1 MRHLIDIREY
11 GADDIMTILQ
21 TAERFRAVNERRIKK
36 VPTLRGYTVVNGGA
50 EHRCAGDLDRPALFA
65 MLAAVR
71 GGRVDAVMLTRLS
84 RFSYHRLALY
94 LILCF
99 LQDHGVG
106 LITTEYE
113 LRYILYLRG
122 FERTLLD
129 RAQENGCNAL
139 WAEGE

>member
-1 MRHLIDIREY
+1 MQKQPLRVWLYARTADARPGVLEEQLNSLYRE
-11 GADDIMTILQ
+11 
-21 TAERFRAVNERRIKK
+21 AER
-36 VPTLRGYTVVNGGA
+36 RGYTVVNGGA
-50 EHRCAGDLDRPALFA
+50 EHRCAGDLD
-65 MLAAVR
+65 
-71 GGRVDAVMLTRLS
+71 
-84 RFSYHRLALY
+84 RLALY

>member
-1 MRHLIDIREY
+1 MIR
-11 GADDIMTILQ
+11 DSW
-21 TAERFRAVNERRIKK
+21 ERQKEIK
-36 VPTLRGYTVVNGGA
+36 N
-50 EHRCAGDLDRPALFA
+50 
-65 MLAAVR
+65 
-71 GGRVDAVMLTRLS
+71 VML
-84 RFSYHRLALY
+84 
-94 LILCF
+94 F

>member
-1 MRHLIDIREY
+1 MQKQPLRVWLYARTADARPGVLEEQLNSLYRE
-11 GADDIMTILQ
+11 
-21 TAERFRAVNERRIKK
+21 AER
-36 VPTLRGYTVVNGGA
+36 RGYTVVNGG
-50 EHRCAGDLDRPALFA
+50 PALFA

>member
-1 MRHLIDIREY
+1 MC
-11 GADDIMTILQ
+11 
-21 TAERFRAVNERRIKK
+21 RALEK
-36 VPTLRGYTVVNGGA
+36 VKRPGTFLLGGTYHA
-50 EHRCAGDLDRPALFA
+50 KTTSSRL
-65 MLAAVR
+65 AVR
-71 GGRVDAVMLTRLS
+71 PHGGRQARCPGRTVELSIQRSGTPRVDAVMLTRLS

>member
-1 MRHLIDIREY
+1 MQKQPLCVWLYARTADARPGILEDQLDSLCRE
-11 GADDIMTILQ
+11 
-21 TAERFRAVNERRIKK
+21 AEC
-36 VPTLRGYTVVNGGA
+36 RGYKVVNGGA
-50 EHRCAGDLDRPALFA
+50 EHRFAGDLDRPALFA

-71 GGRVDAVMLTRLS
+71 SGQVDAVMVTRLS
-84 RFSYHRLALY
+84 RFSYHRLTLY

-99 LQDHGVG
+99 LQDHGVE

-122 FERTLLD
+122 FERTLLN
-129 RAQENGCNAL
+129 RARENGCDAL

>member
-1 MRHLIDIREY
+1 MQKQPLCVWLYARTADARPGILEDQLDSLYRE
-11 GADDIMTILQ
+11 
-21 TAERFRAVNERRIKK
+21 AEC
-36 VPTLRGYTVVNGGA
+36 RGYKVVNGGA

-71 GGRVDAVMLTRLS
+71 SGQVDAVMVTRLS
-84 RFSYHRLALY
+84 RFSYHRLTLY

-122 FERTLLD
+122 FERTLLN
-129 RAQENGCNAL
+129 RARENGCDAL
-139 WAEGE
+139 WAESE

>member
-1 MRHLIDIREY
+1 
-11 GADDIMTILQ
+11 MT
-21 TAERFRAVNERRIKK
+21 KK
-36 VPTLRGYTVVNGGA
+36 QR
-50 EHRCAGDLDRPALFA
+50 A
-65 MLAAVR
+65 MLARIIVAFIIYIPLAVAEHMEVFAPK
-71 GGRVDAVMLTRLS
+71 GALAW
-84 RFSYHRLALY
+84 LALY